1 MSNSTTPHTT
11 APAAIHTTLA
21 RSYMAYFLFSMLGLL
36 ADSIVGFG
44 VIVPFGSA
52 IAILCF
58 ILGPSLMIWAQ
69 ATSNH
74 FRKKTADAKP
84 LYFQHGPYRYLRNP
98 THLGMVIMITG
109 YAVLSG
115 SVIFLAVTVVGYIV
129 SNTLFRR
136 YEAIVVEQYGEEYAN
151 YKSDVP
157 KIL

>member
-1 MSNSTTPHTT
+1 MNNTKN
-11 APAAIHTTLA
+11 IHITLA

-44 VIVPFGSA
+44 VVVPFGST

-58 ILGPSLMIWAQ
+58 IAGPALMMWAQ
-69 ATSNH
+69 KTSND
-74 FRKKTADAKP
+74 FRKKTTEVKP

-98 THLGMVIMITG
+98 THLGMVIMVTG
-109 YAVLSG
+109 YAAVSG
-115 SVIFLAVTVVGYIV
+115 SVIFLAVTLVGYIV
-129 SNTLFRR
+129 SNVLFKR